1 MGLRKSLRKRI
12 ISFSLT
18 VLSRYVR
25 NLTIRPFSIDEHGVW
40 FKTNY
45 GFSIYSN
52 LKDRILKLDVNP
64 EWEEMESSFILH
76 NLKDGDVFIDVGANI
91 GYFSM
96 LAAQQKAAIVLAIEP
111 IPKTYEML
119 NMNIE
124 HNMFANVIQSL
135 NVALGS
141 KSYTAKFTCALGPK
155 NHAEYEA
162 NNIHS
167 NLPTID
173 VEVVTLESLVRSR
186 NEINKIDFIKV
197 DIEGCE
203 YDFLLGAKESIEIF
217 KPMIMMEIEEAR
229 LAKYNATAQQ
239 VFAFMDS
246 LGYKYLSVGKDSITE
261 GTIYTEDLKK
271 GRNFIFYTHRHAPS
285 Y

>member
-1 MGLRKSLRKRI
+1 MGLLKSLRKRV
-12 ISFSLT
+12 ISLSLT
-18 VLSRYVR
+18 ILSRHVR
-25 NLTIRPFSIDEHGVW
+25 NLTIRPVSIDEHGVW
-40 FKTNY
+40 FKTKY
-45 GFSIYSN
+45 GFSVYSN

-96 LAAQQKAAIVLAIEP
+96 LAAGQKAALVLAIEP
-111 IPKTYEML
+111 IPTTYEIL
-119 NMNIE
+119 DMNIKYNRLTE
-124 HNMFANVIQSL
+124 AIQPL
-135 NVALGS
+135 NIALGS
-141 KSYTAKFTCALGPK
+141 RSHTAKFTYALGPK
-155 NHAEYEA
+155 NHAEYQV

-173 VEVVTLESLVRSR
+173 VTVVTLDSLLRSR
-186 NEINKIDFIKV
+186 NKINKVDFIKV

-203 YDFLLGAKESIEIF
+203 YDFLLGAKKSIETF
-217 KPMIMMEIEEAR
+217 KPMIMMEIEEPR
-229 LAKYNATAQQ
+229 LAKYNATAQE

-246 LGYKYLSVGKDSITE
+246 LGYKYLSVGKDSIRE
-261 GTIYTEDLKK
+261 GTTYTEDLKK
-271 GRNFIFYTHRHAPS
+271 GRNFIFYTNRHGPT